1 LGAQA
6 FPDLGAGGRAIVVC
20 DYLQRFVRI
29 GAVRG
34 PRMKRSVGRWA
45 DCINLVGALPEL
57 AYGGELERWLGG
69 GALRGGGGLLG
80 YRHGDAVITLF
91 IGTWFLGLNPNWA
104 LELHAC
110 VDAKKPLTRFRLAA

>member
-1 LGAQA
+1 M
-6 FPDLGAGGRAIVVC
+6 VC